1 MSLYENQEKSHYFE
15 YFVKISYTRLYVL
28 ANKIKTAVSYEVSE
42 HFLESQ

>member
-1 MSLYENQEKSHYFE
+1 MWKLEKSHYFE

-28 ANKIKTAVSYEVSE
+28 NDKIKTTVSYE